1 MSVGSARRFRR
12 LGARAHR
19 RAVPLV
25 ALLAGAWF
33 VAGQATPTPA
43 AAGSPIA
50 PGDHTFTLRHGGRL
64 RRYIVHVPPAVR
76 TGAPLPV
83 MLAFH
88 GGGGEA
94 AGFQRYAGFDPVAD
108 REGFL
113 VVYPYGTGP
122 LRKGLLTWNAGTCC
136 GYAVQRDV
144 DDVGFAMS
152 VVDDLRRRTP
162 LDTTRVYASGH
173 SNGGM
178 MAYRLAA
185 ERADRIAAIVSV
197 GGTMTLTKPFAPSRP
212 VAVLHIHS
220 VDDPRALYG
229 GGLGPPFPGTNQRQ
243 RHRPVEE
250 ALEGW
255 IERDGCAAMAD
266 TMETLQGREGTPNE
280 GQSATKLTWGPCRSG
295 YDVVHWKLTG
305 AGHGWPG
312 NERAAVRESLIGPAT
327 TILDA
332 ADVAWRFVGG
342 YRR

>member
-1 MSVGSARRFRR
+1 MTRGTARRSRR
-12 LGARAHR
+12 LAAKTYR
-19 RAVPLV
+19 RAVPLI
-25 ALLAGAWF
+25 ALLAGVWL
-33 VAGQATPTPA
+33 VAGPA
-43 AAGSPIA
+43 VRAPDAAMPLA
-50 PGDHTFTLRHGGRL
+50 PGDHTISLRHGGRA

-76 TGAPLPV
+76 AGAPLPV

-94 AGFQRYAGFDPVAD
+94 AGFQRYASLDPVAD

-113 VVYPYGTGP
+113 VVYPYGTGR
-122 LRKGLLTWNAGTCC
+122 LRNRLLTWNAGTCC

-152 VVDDLRRRTP
+152 VVDDLRGRTP
-162 LDTTRVYASGH
+162 VDTTRVYAAGH

-185 ERADRIAAIVSV
+185 EQADRIAAIVSV
-197 GGTMTLTKPFAPSRP
+197 GGAMTLTQPFAPSRP

-220 VDDPRALYG
+220 VDDPRALYA

-243 RHRPVEE
+243 RHRPVQE
-250 ALEGW
+250 ALDRW
-255 IERDGCAAMAD
+255 IERDGCAARPD
-266 TMETLQGREGTPNE
+266 TLETLHGQAGTPNA
-280 GQSATKLTWGPCRSG
+280 GHTATKLAWSPCTSG

-312 NERAAVRESLIGPAT
+312 NERAEVPERLIGPAT
-327 TILDA
+327 TIIDA
-332 ADVAWRFVGG
+332 AEEAWRFVRG